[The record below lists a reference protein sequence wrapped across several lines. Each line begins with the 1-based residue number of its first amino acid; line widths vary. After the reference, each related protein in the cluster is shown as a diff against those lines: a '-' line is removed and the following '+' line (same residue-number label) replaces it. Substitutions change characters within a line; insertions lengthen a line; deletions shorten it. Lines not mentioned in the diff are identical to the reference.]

1 MSDNFYDILGIDK
14 KSDFSEIKKAYRQL
28 SMKWHP
34 DKNKNSPETVAK
46 FQKISEAYETLSDE
60 KKRHQYDVV
69 ENNPFMKMG
78 GGTMEVPIEELFGS
92 LFGGMGPM
100 GMGPMGMSFG
110 MNGMN
115 GNMFPNSKV
124 HMFHSNIPMNV
135 GQSQQKPTPIIKNVS
150 ITIDKIINGCSIP
163 IEIERW
169 ILEFGNKIF
178 EKETIYVTIPQ
189 GIDDEIIILKDK
201 GNVINEHVKGDI
213 KIFVTIKN
221 DTEFKRSGLDLIYEK
236 NISLK
241 EALCGFSFEITF
253 INGKSYTLNNNKG
266 NIISPEYKKIIPN
279 MGLVRG
285 DHTGNLIIIFHVAF
299 PLELTPEQYTTLSE
313 VL

>member
-34 DKNKNSPETVAK
+34 DKNNNSPETVAK
-46 FQKISEAYETLSDE
+46 FQKISEAYETLRDE
-60 KKRHQYDVV
+60 KKRQQYDIA
-69 ENNPFMKMG
+69 ENNPFMKMA

-92 LFGGMGPM
+92 LFGGMSP
-100 GMGPMGMSFG
+100 MGPMGMSFG
-110 MNGMN
+110 VGGMN
-115 GNMFPNSKV
+115 ANMFPNSKV
-124 HMFHSNIPMNV
+124 HMFHSNIPMNI
-135 GQSQQKPTPIIKNVS
+135 GQSLQKPTPIIKNVS
-150 ITIDKIINGCSIP
+150 ITIDKIINGCSVP

-169 ILEFGNKIF
+169 VLEFGNKIF

-221 DTEFKRSGLDLIYEK
+221 DTAFKRSGLDLIYEK

-266 NIISPEYKKIIPN
+266 NIISPEYKKTIPN

-285 DHTGNLIIIFHVAF
+285 DHTGNLIIIFHVEF
-299 PLELTPEQYTTLSE
+299 PAELTPEQYTTLSE